1 MNVWGREATALV
13 LAGRRAGVVDP
24 LAAAEGLDLKCLV
37 PVAGEPM
44 IVHVLHALAA
54 SPRVGTILVSVND
67 APALA
72 AVPQCALLQRQG
84 RLSFVPAQ
92 DDLAGS
98 VMAALAGA
106 RYPVLITTAD
116 NVLLT
121 PDAVSSFVS
130 QAEDQGAEIAVAFAT
145 QAAVLAAHEDG
156 QRRFYKFADGAFSNC
171 NLYCIGHRGA
181 LGATEVFRRGGQFA
195 KHPMRIVRAFG
206 LLNLIRFRFG
216 LGTLR
221 AAFLRFSRRFGVA
234 IRPVILADGAVAID
248 VDNERTLRI
257 AEDLLRDRWRE
268 AIAAE

>member
-1 MNVWGREATALV
+1 MSAWGQQATALV
-13 LAGRRAGVVDP
+13 LAGRRPGVVDP

-37 PVAGEPM
+37 PVAGQLM
-44 IVHVLHALAA
+44 IAHVLQALAA
-54 SPRVGTILVSVND
+54 SARIGNILVSVND

-72 AVPQCALLQRQG
+72 ALPQFALLQRQG
-84 RLSFVPAQ
+84 RLSFIPAQ

-98 VMAALAGA
+98 VEAAVAGA

-121 PDAVSSFVS
+121 ADTVSSFVS

-145 QAAVLAAHEDG
+145 QAAVLAAHGDG
-156 QRRFYKFADGAFSNC
+156 QRRFYNFGDGAYSNC
-171 NLYCIGHRGA
+171 NLYWVRDCGA
-181 LGATEVFRRGGQFA
+181 LGAVKVFRRGGQFA
-195 KHPMRIVRAFG
+195 KHPMRILRAFG

-216 LGTLR
+216 IGTLR

-248 VDNERTLRI
+248 VDNDRTLRI